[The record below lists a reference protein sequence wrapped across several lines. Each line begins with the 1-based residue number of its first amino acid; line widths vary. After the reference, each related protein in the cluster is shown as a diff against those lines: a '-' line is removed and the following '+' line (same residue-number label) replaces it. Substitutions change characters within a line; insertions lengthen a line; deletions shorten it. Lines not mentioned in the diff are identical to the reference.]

1 MPTPASG
8 HSGGSVA
15 AVIPCYRERE
25 RILAVIDR
33 IGPEIG
39 LIVVVDDACPEGTGA
54 HVSAH
59 CRDPRVEVI
68 VQTENTGVGGA
79 TMAGYRR
86 ALERN
91 AGIIVKL
98 DGDGQMDPAMIPR
111 LIRAIERGRAD
122 YTKGNRFWDLDDL
135 AQMPRHRILGN
146 LLFSFMNKLSSGY
159 WDVFDPTNGF
169 TAIHGEIL
177 RRLPLGKIARGYFFE
192 SDMLFRLNT
201 IRAVVMD
208 VPMAARY
215 GGEISSMS
223 LSRVMVEFPYRHL
236 VNLGKRIFYSY
247 FLRDFSVASL
257 QLVLGLLMTGFGGF
271 FGIWTWH
278 ASLASGR
285 AATTGTV
292 FLAALPIIV
301 GVQLL
306 LSFLDFDSRSLPR
319 EPLQNRL

>member
-8 HSGGSVA
+8 PSGGPVA
-15 AVIPCYRERE
+15 AVIPCYRETS
-25 RILAVIDR
+25 RILAVIDG
-33 IGPEIG
+33 IGPEVG
-39 LIVVVDDACPEGTGA
+39 LIVVVDDACPDGTGA
-54 HVSAH
+54 HVRAH

-68 VQTENTGVGGA
+68 VQAENTGVGGA

-86 ALERN
+86 ALERG
-91 AGIIVKL
+91 ASIVVKL
-98 DGDGQMDPAMIPR
+98 DGDGQMDPAMIPL
-111 LIRAIERGRAD
+111 LIRAIQRGRAD
-122 YTKGNRFWDLDDL
+122 YTKGNRFWDLDGL

-159 WDVFDPTNGF
+159 WDIFDPTNGF
-169 TAIHGEIL
+169 TAIHAEVL
-177 RRLPLGKIARGYFFE
+177 RRLPLAKIARGYFFE

-208 VPMAARY
+208 VPMAAQY
-215 GGEISSMS
+215 GNEVSSIR

-236 VNLGKRIFYSY
+236 INLGKRIFYAY

-257 QLVLGLLMTGFGGF
+257 QLVLGLVLTCFGAV
-271 FGIWTWH
+271 FGTWAWH
-278 ASLASGR
+278 ESLSSGHP
-285 AATTGTV
+285 ATTGTV
-292 FLAALPIIV
+292 FVAALPILI